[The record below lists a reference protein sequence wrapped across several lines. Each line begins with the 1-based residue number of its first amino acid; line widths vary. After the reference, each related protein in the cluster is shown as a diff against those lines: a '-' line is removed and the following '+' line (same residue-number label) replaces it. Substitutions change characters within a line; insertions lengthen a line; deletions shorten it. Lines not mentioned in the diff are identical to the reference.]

1 MDTPEKDYIRKIDEK
16 AERRFFD
23 PHMEVRAE
31 NDSRTI
37 EGVAAVVGRSTNMG
51 WYEEE
56 IARGAFDDVLG
67 DDVVALFNHDPNL
80 PLARSTAKGDGKLE
94 IFIGNQGDLMY
105 RFKAPNTSVGND
117 LLENVRNEVIN
128 KSSFAFRIKEEEWIW
143 GDREQKTN
151 DKRIIKKMERL
162 YDVSPVTYPAYADTS
177 VAARS
182 MDVAKPEP
190 NNMKERKEFF
200 KRKYNK

>member
-1 MDTPEKDYIRKIDEK
+1 MDTLEKDYIRKIDEN

-23 PHMEVRAE
+23 PKMEVRSE
-31 NDSRTI
+31 GESRMI
-37 EGVAAVVGRSTNMG
+37 EGVAAVVGKTTNMG
-51 WYEEE
+51 WYDEE

-105 RFKAPNTSVGND
+105 RFKAPNTSIGND
-117 LLENVRNEVIN
+117 LLENIKNEVIN
-128 KSSFAFRIKEEEWIW
+128 KSSFAFRIKEEDWIF
-143 GDREQKTN
+143 GDEGKKVN

-162 YDVSPVTYPAYADTS
+162 YDVSPVTSPAYADTS

-182 MDVAKPEP
+182 KDVSKPEP
-190 NNMKERKEFF
+190 NNIKERKEFF